1 MCACADIFK
10 FQIKGSENVSIETWI
25 RDAKFNLKIPI
36 LSEDINKMQTVFPRS
51 GIFPRSRI
59 HNNLKHRILR
69 N

>member
-1 MCACADIFK
+1 MCARADIFK

-51 GIFPRSRI
+51 RI
-59 HNNLKHRILR
+59 QNNLKHRILR